1 MTAVEVALPPTIRR
15 NLLELIPVG
24 VVLLA
29 EGDRVVWSNSRAEA
43 VLARSSGIRLF
54 DGRLCGA
61 GTARPRGLRAVLDA
75 VLAGDDANCPAH
87 LVKLTDGP
95 GATRLLLLGLTPDAM
110 PLALPGPLVLVAI
123 WDDDEPPR
131 PSGAVAR
138 CLYGLTPAEA
148 RVATSIATG
157 RTVAAI
163 ADELS
168 VQANTVRAHL
178 KSIYG
183 KTGAVGQADLVRRL
197 LCGPAGLGC
206 FSRGLMGSEGC

>member
-1 MTAVEVALPPTIRR
+1 MTPGEVALPPTIRR
-15 NLLELIPVG
+15 NLLELIAVG

-29 EGDRVVWSNSRAEA
+29 DGDRIIWSNSRADA
-43 VLARSSGIRLF
+43 VLARSSVVDVV
-54 DGRLCGA
+54 DGRMCGA
-61 GTARPRGLRAVLDA
+61 GGTRLRRLRTALEAFAEGADAHSPARLVRLD
-75 VLAGDDANCPAH
+75 
-87 LVKLTDGP
+87 DGA
-95 GATRLLLLGLTPDAM
+95 GATRMLVSQLSPDAM
-110 PLALPGPLVLVAI
+110 PLALPGRLVLVVI
-123 WDDDEPPR
+123 WDDEPPR
-131 PSGAVAR
+131 PSGSVAR
-138 CLYGLTPAEA
+138 CVYGLTPAEA

-206 FSRGLMGSEGC
+206 FSRGPMGSRGC